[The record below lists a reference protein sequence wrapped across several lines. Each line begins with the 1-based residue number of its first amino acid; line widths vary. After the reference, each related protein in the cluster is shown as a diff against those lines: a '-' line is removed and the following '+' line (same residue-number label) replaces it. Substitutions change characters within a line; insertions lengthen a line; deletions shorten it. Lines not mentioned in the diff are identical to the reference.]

1 MHRLECSFA
10 HMWFEEKV
18 TEGLVDKQSF
28 SWMRLYSENENVSV
42 CIFQK
47 GDSLCQRPV
56 ISKANSL
63 SITFSSVQ
71 SLSRVRLFVTPWIT
85 AGQAPLSITNSPRLT
100 KLMSLS
106 QWCHP
111 TISFSFVPFSSSMLL
126 SYVRLFVTPCTVACQ
141 ASLSITTSHNLL
153 RLRELVMPTM
163 SIESVMPSKL
173 LILCHPLLLLR
184 WIFPSIRVFSYESVL
199 LIKWPKYQSF

>member
-18 TEGLVDKQSF
+18 TKGLVDKLSF
-28 SWMRLYSENENVSV
+28 SENENVSV
-42 CIFQK
+42 CILQK

-63 SITFSSVQ
+63 PITFSSVQ
-71 SLSRVRLFVTPWIT
+71 SLSCVRLFVTPWIT
-85 AGQAPLSITNSPRLT
+85 AGQASLSITNSASLT

-111 TISFSFVPFSSSMLL
+111 AISSS
-126 SYVRLFVTPCTVACQ
+126 V
-141 ASLSITTSHNLL
+141 
-153 RLRELVMPTM
+153 LV
-163 SIESVMPSKL
+163 PS
-173 LILCHPLLLLR
+173 
-184 WIFPSIRVFSYESVL
+184 IFPSIRVYSNESAL
-199 LIKWPKYQSF
+199 RIRWPKYWNFSISPFNEYSGLNFL

>member
-1 MHRLECSFA
+1 MQRWKNSYPGSWELYLVGEGTCLQKIRTQGHGSMERTMHRVECSFA
-10 HMWFEEKV
+10 HMWFEEKL
-18 TEGLVDKQSF
+18 TEGQVDKLSF

-42 CIFQK
+42 CILQK

-63 SITFSSVQ
+63 SITFRSVQ

-111 TISFSFVPFSSSMLL
+111 AISSSVVPFSSC
-126 SYVRLFVTPCTVACQ
+126 PQ
-141 ASLSITTSHNLL
+141 SLPTSG
-153 RLRELVMPTM
+153 
-163 SIESVMPSKL
+163 SF
-173 LILCHPLLLLR
+173 PL
-184 WIFPSIRVFSYESVL
+184 P
-199 LIKWPKYQSF
+199 